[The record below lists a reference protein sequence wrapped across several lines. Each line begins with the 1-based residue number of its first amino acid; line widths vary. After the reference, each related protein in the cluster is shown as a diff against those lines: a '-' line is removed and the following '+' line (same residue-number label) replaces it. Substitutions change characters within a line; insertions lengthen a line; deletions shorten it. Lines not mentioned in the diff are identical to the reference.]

1 MRALPRHPALLAA
14 IAAIAACKE
23 ESKVPEGA
31 AGYAITVTA
40 VADQCHPDSEQGY
53 TESFDYFIALDA
65 STATIYI
72 DEQVFAIGIAS
83 GCTLSYQTPIIGE
96 DTDNDGNVKWQL
108 FGEASLDAGDD
119 ACVPGENDWEG
130 TEAFEIVSSEDDTL
144 EPGCEYRTETTGKLI
159 ATE

>member
-1 MRALPRHPALLAA
+1 MIALLLLTGNLL
-14 IAAIAACKE
+14 ACKE
-23 ESKVPEGA
+23 ESKIPEGA
-31 AGYAITVTA
+31 VGYEITVTA
-40 VADQCHPDSEQGY
+40 VADQCHPDANEGY
-53 TESFDYFIALDA
+53 EETFIYHLALDA

-72 DEQVFAIGIAS
+72 DEQIFAVGLAS

-96 DTDNDGNVKWQL
+96 ESESDGDIKWQL

-130 TEAFEIVSSEDDTL
+130 TEAFEIVLSEDDTL

-159 ATE
+159 E